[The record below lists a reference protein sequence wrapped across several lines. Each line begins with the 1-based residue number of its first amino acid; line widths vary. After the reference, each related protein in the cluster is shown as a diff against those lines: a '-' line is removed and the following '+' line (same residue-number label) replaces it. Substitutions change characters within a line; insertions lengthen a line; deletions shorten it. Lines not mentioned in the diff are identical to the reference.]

1 MDAIDDVD
9 DLMEEEG
16 DDGEF
21 DLIGDGLASGPI
33 PSSTAVSNDF
43 EEELAAFENAFD

>member
-9 DLMEEEG
+9 DLMEEGDEG
-16 DDGEF
+16 EL
-21 DLIGDGLASGPI
+21 DLIGDGVASGPAP
-33 PSSTAVSNDF
+33 PSAAVSNDF